1 MTAHTEHLFGIVAD
15 DLTGATTTAAWLARA
30 GIRNS
35 VLMRD
40 FDELSVSTS
49 GALLVS
55 TDSRSMSESAART
68 AVGVAAADLV
78 QKGATHFAKRID
90 TTLRGNVGAEVEGM
104 LEALGERRLAV
115 VVPAM
120 PPSRRIVLGGYSV
133 IDSELL
139 ARTGVA
145 NDPLTPVTESNLV
158 TLLNQQF
165 NSEVDH
171 ISIDWLLRG
180 HEALHSRLLSTI
192 ESGYSAVLVD
202 AVSTDDVTLIAKAV
216 ADTGVDIVCV
226 DPGYFTAEYA
236 KTQGIAGANQIAK
249 QPIRTETLADDAGT
263 VVVVAG
269 SATAVTREQLSN
281 LAKVEGTQVCQLP
294 VELLMADDPDTP
306 ESVVAI
312 AKQWIAEQDLGELRV
327 AIVTHDSVIG
337 SASEAGERAAGDRVA
352 GAVSETGR
360 ASERLVGNLA
370 LAARCVVDALRG
382 RLAGLYATGGDTMVN
397 MCHALEAGA
406 LELEDYVIPQ
416 SDQGHIVGGP
426 FDQLPIVGKGGLTG
440 NEETAIHI
448 VNRLF
453 DERKI
458 K

>member
-1 MTAHTEHLFGIVAD
+1 MTAHTEKLFGIVAD

-35 VLMRD
+35 VFMDGLD
-40 FDELSVSTS
+40 DPGLGGS

-55 TDSRSMSESAART
+55 TDSRSMSDIEARAAVRAAT
-68 AVGVAAADLV
+68 AELV
-78 QKGATHFAKRID
+78 QKGTTHFAKRID

-120 PPSRRIVLGGYSV
+120 PPSKRIVLGGYSV

-165 NSEVDH
+165 SSEVDH

-180 HEALHSRLLSTI
+180 HEALHSRLLSTV
-192 ESGYSAVLVD
+192 EDGYAAVLID
-202 AVSTDDVTLIAKAV
+202 SVSADDVTLIAQAV
-216 ADTGVDIVCV
+216 ADAGIDIICV

-236 KTQGIAGANQIAK
+236 KTQGFAGASQIAK

-281 LAKVEGTQVCQLP
+281 LANVEGTQVCQLP
-294 VELLMADDPDTP
+294 VELLMADEPETP
-306 ESVVAI
+306 ESVVAL

-337 SASEAGERAAGDRVA
+337 SASDAGEHAVGSRA
-352 GAVSETGR
+352 SESVGESGR
-360 ASERLVGNLA
+360 ASERLVTNLA
-370 LAARCVVDALRG
+370 LAGRCVVDALRG

-440 NEETAIHI
+440 NDQTAIHI